1 MVSSAD
7 ESTTRSVCISEGKP
21 NFAHFSEAEFAKI
34 LDFYEIEWQYEP
46 RSFPLRWDADGRVT
60 QCFTPDF
67 YLPEFGLYI
76 ELTTLRQ
83 KLVTKKNGKLRRLRE
98 LYPDVRIKLFYG
110 KDIRSLLTKYGVEG
124 QSGDGGSSEKDK
136 KSPE

>member
-1 MVSSAD
+1 MTV
-7 ESTTRSVCISEGKP
+7 K
-21 NFAHFSEAEFAKI
+21 FSHYTEAEFAKI

-46 RSFPLRWDADGRVT
+46 RSFPLRWATDGRII
-60 QCFTPDF
+60 QSFTPDF
-67 YLPEFGLYI
+67 YLPESELFI

-83 KLVTKKNGKLRRLRE
+83 KLVTKKNVKLRHLRE

-124 QSGDGGSSEKDK
+124 QPEEDGNHGEDN